1 MKLKISKFDRVTST
15 NDVAIKLIKK
25 NIIKNN
31 IIIAKTQTKG
41 KGTMGKKWISRK
53 GNIFVSIFFDV
64 TSTKIKIEE
73 FTILNSYLI
82 KNILKKYSNS
92 EIKIKWPNDLL
103 VKGRK
108 ICGILQEVIEFEEKK
123 YLVIGI
129 GVNTKIAPNS
139 KQFKSISLLECSNYP
154 INNRN
159 IIKNISNVYEKLL
172 NRMKKKNILDLR
184 KKYV

>member
-1 MKLKISKFDRVTST
+1 MKFKKINLQSVTST
-15 NDVAIKLIKK
+15 NDIAISLIKK
-25 NIIKNN
+25 NEKKPSIIVANV
-31 IIIAKTQTKG
+31 QRKG
-41 KGTMGKKWISRK
+41 RGTRGKKWISKK
-53 GNIFVSIFFDV
+53 GNIFMSIFF
-64 TSTKIKIEE
+64 KINEKKIN
-73 FTILNSYLI
+73 FRQFSLI
-82 KNILKKYSNS
+82 NPYIIRFVLKKYSKHK
-92 EIKIKWPNDLL
+92 IKIKWPNDLL

-172 NRMKKKNILDLR
+172 NKMKKKNILDLR
-184 KKYV
+184 KKYI